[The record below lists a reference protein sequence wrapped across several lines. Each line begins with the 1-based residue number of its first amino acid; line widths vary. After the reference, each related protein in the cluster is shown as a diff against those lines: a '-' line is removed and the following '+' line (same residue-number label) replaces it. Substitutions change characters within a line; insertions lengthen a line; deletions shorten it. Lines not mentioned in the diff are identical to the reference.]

1 VGVVYVL
8 GAFKTQGAIPLQQN
22 APLTL
27 MKVAALAGGPGFE
40 GQQSDLRIIRSVG
53 IDRQVVRVDINK
65 VIQGKAP
72 DPVLEP
78 EDIVFLPTN
87 QMKAAIKSGGLST
100 LLGIASILIVAIN
113 Q

>member
-1 VGVVYVL
+1 M
-8 GAFKTQGAIPLQQN
+8 
-22 APLTL
+22 TL
-27 MKVAALAGGPGFE
+27 MKLAALAGGPGFE
-40 GQQSDLRIIRSVG
+40 GQENDLRIIRSVG
-53 IDRQVVRVDINK
+53 VDRQVVRVDIKK

-100 LLGIASILIVAIN
+100 LLGIASILLIAI
-113 Q
+113 QQ